1 MEGSNPFLWLDRYRF
16 VRQLRRMTSPSII
29 PAAQLTAL
37 NHFVLN
43 KYTDIAAIILIG
55 YECLITMEME
65 VELVWKSRWNL
76 TKILYLLNRYVTI
89 ADAIVL
95 VCKSSSSLT
104 KFLKA
109 ARLPIDRVDT
119 KPSSCKQLLFAAG
132 ALYMSGIFVSE
143 SIFIMRVIVV
153 WKTTMKKYM
162 FVIVVLGVIYTA
174 VVIYFLTRFMLLLR
188 PLKFFTL
195 LPFGGC
201 LVAPEGPKSWEEYTF
216 WKEYTCLLVY
226 DAVMLASMVYPTI
239 KTCWPLSRQSA
250 LLRHIHVEGVIFYV
264 YLFLLDILCLA
275 MQLSF
280 HSALRGVRTLQFHST
295 ASI

>member
-1 MEGSNPFLWLDRYRF
+1 
-16 VRQLRRMTSPSII
+16 
-29 PAAQLTAL
+29 
-37 NHFVLN
+37 
-43 KYTDIAAIILIG
+43 
-55 YECLITMEME
+55 MEME

-95 VCKSSSSLT
+95 VY
-104 KFLKA
+104 
-109 ARLPIDRVDT
+109 RVDT

-195 LPFGGC
+195 LLFGGC

-280 HSALRGVRTLQFHST
+280 RDSILLFVVPNGVIRSILASRVVLHIRELYAQPTGSSSGSQSGVVFGVST
-295 ASI
+295 MITTHQSLS

>member
-1 MEGSNPFLWLDRYRF
+1 MEGSNPFLWLDHYRF

-89 ADAIVL
+89 VDAIVL
-95 VCKSSSSLT
+95 VY
-104 KFLKA
+104 
-109 ARLPIDRVDT
+109 RVDT
-119 KPSSCKQLLFAAG
+119 KPSSCKPLLFAAG

-162 FVIVVLGVIYTA
+162 FVIVLLGVIYTA

-264 YLFLLDILCLA
+264 YLFLFDILCLA

-280 HSALRGVRTLQFHST
+280 HSALRGVRTPNIIQRHLSNLLHQ
-295 ASI
+295 A